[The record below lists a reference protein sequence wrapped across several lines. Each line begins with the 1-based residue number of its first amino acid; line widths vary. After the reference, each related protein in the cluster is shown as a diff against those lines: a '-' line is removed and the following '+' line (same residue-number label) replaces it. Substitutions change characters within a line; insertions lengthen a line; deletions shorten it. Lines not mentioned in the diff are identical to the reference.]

1 MASVSCSMRAS
12 SDIGENKDAAAAAD
26 DVDAADTGAASM
38 TVRAELTAITLP
50 SIPTLRAYDSM
61 KMLRMR
67 SFIMFVLKTA
77 RDACDGGAV
86 DDDGDDDAGNDG
98 GGVDRITKSPSA
110 IEDSDATDAP
120 GDATTLPPLILA
132 ACSANA
138 AFTAATSHW
147 HKPSYNT
154 DTIVF
159 STPWACV
166 KALEPW
172 VP

>member
-1 MASVSCSMRAS
+1 M
-12 SDIGENKDAAAAAD
+12 GENNDAATAAD
-26 DVDAADTGAASM
+26 DDDAVDVGAASM

-50 SIPTLRAYDSM
+50 SIPTLRANDSM

-67 SFIMFVLKTA
+67 SFMMLVLKTA
-77 RDACDGGAV
+77 RDACSGGGA
-86 DDDGDDDAGNDG
+86 DDDGDDDAGSDG

-120 GDATTLPPLILA
+120 GDATTLLPLMLA

-138 AFTAATSHW
+138 VFTAVTSHW
-147 HKPSYNT
+147 HRPSYTT

-159 STPWACV
+159 STLWACV
-166 KALEPW
+166 KALEP
-172 VP
+172 

>member
-1 MASVSCSMRAS
+1 MARVSCSIRAS
-12 SDIGENKDAAAAAD
+12 SDMGENNDAATAAD
-26 DVDAADTGAASM
+26 DDDAVDIGAASM

-50 SIPTLRAYDSM
+50 SIPTLRANDSM

-67 SFIMFVLKTA
+67 SFMMLVLNTA
-77 RDACDGGAV
+77 RDACSGGGA
-86 DDDGDDDAGNDG
+86 DDDGDDDAGSDG

-120 GDATTLPPLILA
+120 GDATTLLPLMLA

-138 AFTAATSHW
+138 EFTAVTSHW
-147 HKPSYNT
+147 HIPSYTT

-166 KALEPW
+166 KALEP
-172 VP
+172 